1 MTGRLGRA
9 AASAAPAPHRP
20 ANPPPQHC
28 NANTQGVHC
37 IQKGFRRRS
46 SRPGDEW
53 RQSTSSKVCLLE
65 AALCEV
71 GLCLLNLDTSCLG
84 LHHSGQFLGD
94 LPAARQRWRLDVE
107 FPGHRVVTLRS
118 GLSQI
123 LNGTL
128 EQTGRGPY
136 ASLGTFITQS
146 TRSSTIVRSA
156 PMTLQPTS
164 STCGIAYNSP
174 CVGARSRTYLA
185 AIAGAAMA
193 DMSRAARRRPTFLVS
208 WAGNQSCTFFT
219 CCRLEEVLWPN
230 LDSAVQQRP
239 QGWC

>member
-84 LHHSGQFLGD
+84 LQHSGQFLGD
-94 LPAARQRWRLDVE
+94 LPAARQRWR
-107 FPGHRVVTLRS
+107 PGCGVPRAQGRNTAFRSVPNTEWHVGTDWKGPVCLARHIHNPIDEIFHHRALCPDDPPAHFLNMWHCLQLALCRCKVAHLLGRHCRS
-118 GLSQI
+118 GHGGHVTS
-123 LNGTL
+123 GT
-128 EQTGRGPY
+128 P
-136 ASLGTFITQS
+136 
-146 TRSSTIVRSA
+146 A
-156 PMTLQPTS
+156 PHL
-164 STCGIAYNSP
+164 P
-174 CVGARSRTYLA
+174 C
-185 AIAGAAMA
+185 
-193 DMSRAARRRPTFLVS
+193 
-208 WAGNQSCTFFT
+208 
-219 CCRLEEVLWPN
+219 
-230 LDSAVQQRP
+230 
-239 QGWC
+239 